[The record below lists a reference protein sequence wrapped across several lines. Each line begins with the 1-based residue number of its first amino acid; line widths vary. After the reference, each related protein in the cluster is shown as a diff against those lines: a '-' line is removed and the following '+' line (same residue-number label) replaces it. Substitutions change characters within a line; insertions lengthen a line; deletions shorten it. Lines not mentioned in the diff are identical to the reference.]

1 MTPYYLHSSLVTF
14 GLVSNIY
21 NSSKFTIHGL
31 WPNYAEPGKWPAFCN
46 SSYPFN
52 EKEIEDLLPEMDE
65 NWPDML
71 NKQGSQKSIW
81 LWTHE
86 WEKHGTC
93 ATPVLKVRRKGKGLS
108 LLSSVS
114 LFSLFSLCSLFC
126 LSSVMDDG
134 LTLSIYQLYYLL
146 GMYHSLTEW
155 VMSMCWLLGCRVST
169 LIFPRLYL

>member
-1 MTPYYLHSSLVTF
+1 MGWPGTF
-14 GLVSNIY
+14 CEEHHCEREP
-21 NSSKFTIHGL
+21 SKFTIHGL

-86 WEKHGTC
+86 WEN
-93 ATPVLKVRRKGKGLS
+93 
-108 LLSSVS
+108 
-114 LFSLFSLCSLFC
+114 
-126 LSSVMDDG
+126 
-134 LTLSIYQLYYLL
+134 
-146 GMYHSLTEW
+146 TEL
-155 VMSMCWLLGCRVST
+155 VPHQYSRVST
-169 LIFPRLYL
+169 LIFP